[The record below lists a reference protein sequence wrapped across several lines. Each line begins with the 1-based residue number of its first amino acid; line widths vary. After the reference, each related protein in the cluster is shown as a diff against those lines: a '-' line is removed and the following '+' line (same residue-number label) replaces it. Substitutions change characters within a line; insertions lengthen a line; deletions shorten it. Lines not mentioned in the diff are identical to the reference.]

1 MWARMTAH
9 LEVTRHTL
17 RVVRVA
23 HTRKTSGAH
32 QRALSPHIWAG
43 DEHRARFAEAK
54 RDIVWNDN
62 AGGSPVSQAGVSDVF
77 EVNNTAITALPL
89 RNKVWEA
96 CRTTR
101 QPLQMLGKRHKHD
114 QQRKGA

>member
-1 MWARMTAH
+1 MCARITAH
-9 LEVTRHTL
+9 LEVTRQTL

-23 HTRKTSGAH
+23 HTRKTGRAH
-32 QRALSPHIWAG
+32 QRALSSHIRAG

-62 AGGSPVSQAGVSDVF
+62 AGSSPVSQAGVSDVL
-77 EVNNTAITALPL
+77 EVNNTAITTLPF

-101 QPLQMLGKRHKHD
+101 QPLQMLGKRNQHD
-114 QQRKGA
+114 